1 MNRTVVISILALAFI
16 GAIYGGIVARPFLL
30 PLLLSMRGVKLG
42 VKKTK
47 YLNSLLPGRAR

>member
-1 MNRTVVISILALAFI
+1 MNRTVVISILDLAFI

-47 YLNSLLPGRAR
+47 YLDSLLPGRAR